1 MLCETWANR
10 RVKPPMFHR
19 TVIDSAEFMKKKI
32 RPEETDKV
40 EGKKKRKRRKEFA
53 YEFYPFRFTEMRP
66 V

>member
-1 MLCETWANR
+1 
-10 RVKPPMFHR
+10 MFHR